1 MGKLKNITKQP
12 TDEKQERALALV
24 ERYRIILSDTDA
36 RFYVIPVWQTSGFLS
51 WDRSRL
57 DASEIYD
64 GEGFKDYVV
73 DNGKV
78 LTFLDPRED

>member
-24 ERYRIILSDTDA
+24 ERYRMIFSDTDA
-36 RFYVIPVWQTSGFLS
+36 GIYVIPVWKTNNFLS
-51 WDRSRL
+51 WDRSRH

-64 GEGFKDYVV
+64 GESFKDCII
-73 DNGKV
+73 DGGV
-78 LTFLDPRED
+78 LTFTDPRIG